1 MHTHSKKYSVLF
13 LLVLL
18 CLQLPASNKKK
29 TDIPD
34 DCNNYVLI
42 EGSSNINRF
51 EFVNFNPS
59 VANKQRETQK
69 TDGQNIKIPVKKFTT
84 RNNMMRRDFLEM
96 LNAAEYPYIRINIE
110 SADSAY
116 HDKET
121 GLTYFDTKITLAGNT
136 QSYRVPCKII
146 SCENGQ
152 VVKGKLELEL
162 SAFDIDPP
170 QKVLGTVKVNNE
182 VFITFAFN
190 YI

>member
-1 MHTHSKKYSVLF
+1 MHTHSKKYGILF

-29 TDIPD
+29 TEIPD

-42 EGSSNINRF
+42 EGSSNINKF

-59 VANKQRETQK
+59 VAESRQSTEIQ
-69 TDGQNIKIPVKKFTT
+69 DGQNIRIPVKKFTT
-84 RNNMMRRDFLEM
+84 RNNMMRHDFLEM
-96 LNAAEYPYIRINIE
+96 LNASQYPYIKINIE

-116 HDKET
+116 YDKET

-136 QSYRVPCKII
+136 RSYRVPCKII
-146 SCENGQ
+146 SCEDGQ

-162 SAFDIDPP
+162 SAFNIDPP